1 MTCLM
6 CNAFSFPE
14 CSVSLYISIN
24 VIFVLKK
31 VAKNCASTCKNAQ
44 IELSRVAPLNFAH
57 HLNNR
62 QARFCHVPLAHCAD
76 AERDSLHLRRIFLS
90 VTVQQSCEESISLLS
105 QT

>member
-31 VAKNCASTCKNAQ
+31 KVAKNCASTCKNAQ
-44 IELSRVAPLNFAH
+44 IELSRVAPLNF
-57 HLNNR
+57 
-62 QARFCHVPLAHCAD
+62 CATT
-76 AERDSLHLRRIFLS
+76 STTGKLVF
-90 VTVQQSCEESISLLS
+90 VTCL
-105 QT
+105 